1 MKRILFAFFIL
12 FSSWSIVAAQTEPDV
27 SKYNFFQKEEAL
39 EFAKQCAALS
49 KTKWVFLKDKEI
61 TNPNYYIVTFVNPLD
76 ETENMKFSFIKR
88 YLNSNE
94 DLEIKGDPS
103 YRFEDVYGKYLDLFP
118 FWEKYF
124 KPGAPLEETLKQYK
138 FRDVEIGKAKFII
151 DKSGKTWSIRNW
163 STQ

>member
-1 MKRILFAFFIL
+1 MKRILFALFIL
-12 FSSWSIVAAQTEPDV
+12 FSSWSIVGAQTEPDV

-39 EFAKQCAALS
+39 QFAKECAALS

-61 TNPNYYIVTFVNPLD
+61 TDPNYYIVTFVNPLD
-76 ETENMKFSFIKR
+76 ETETMKFKFIKR

-103 YRFEDVYGKYLDLFP
+103 YRFEEVYGKYLDLFP
-118 FWEKYF
+118 AWEKF
-124 KPGAPLEETLKQYK
+124 FRPGVPLEGTLKEYK
-138 FRDVEIGKAKFII
+138 LQDVKIGKAHFHLFKN
-151 DKSGKTWSIRNW
+151 GKTWSIINW